1 MIDKITLKCSGAHR
15 DPLKGVDY
23 YIVSRS
29 NHFYWMYD
37 EQHTWC
43 VETFGERGDFSSSDI
58 CRWYHNGSVF
68 YFLNEED
75 CNWFILRWA

>member
-1 MIDKITLKCSGAHR
+1 MIDKIILKCSGAHR
-15 DPLKGVDY
+15 DPRKGVDY

-43 VETFGERGDFSSSDI
+43 VETFGE
-58 CRWYHNGSVF
+58 
-68 YFLNEED
+68 
-75 CNWFILRWA
+75 